1 MTDTRALRDA
11 LAAYPTGVALV
22 TVPAGDGPRA
32 MTVNSF
38 ASVSLDPPLILWS
51 VAKDSERYQMF
62 LEAEVF
68 AVNVLGADQEA
79 LAAACAKDDDLIAA
93 GAEVRAGSAGAPLVA
108 GAIAWFEC
116 RREAVHAGGD
126 HDIIVGRV
134 TDFAEPQTGPA
145 LTFHRSA
152 FGRSN

>member
-11 LAAYPTGVALV
+11 LASYPTGVVLV
-22 TVPAGDGPRA
+22 TVPGADGPRA

-51 VAKDSERYQMF
+51 VAKDSERYRLF
-62 LEAEVF
+62 VEARVF
-68 AVNVLGADQEA
+68 SVNVLGADQEA
-79 LAAACAKDDDLIAA
+79 LAAACAKDDDLLAA
-93 GAEVRAGSAGAPLVA
+93 GATVRNGASGAPIVA

-116 RREAVHAGGD
+116 RREAVHPGGD

-134 TDFAEPQTGPA
+134 TDFAQDAQGAA

-152 FGRSN
+152 FGRSD

>member
-22 TVPAGDGPRA
+22 TVPAADGPRA

-51 VAKDSERYQMF
+51 VAKDSERYEMF

-93 GAEVRAGSAGAPLVA
+93 GAQVREGAAGAPLVA
-108 GAIAWFEC
+108 GAVAWFEC
-116 RREAVHAGGD
+116 RREAVHEGGD

-134 TDFAEPQTGPA
+134 TDFAEAGRGPA

-152 FGRSN
+152 FGRTD